1 MAKNSTSKRKRKL
14 YYQWFPIKLSSA
26 KFSLWCFPPMG
37 SAYWVIAVSSYSDSM
52 TLYLN
57 HFHQSHSYMQIK
69 EVCITGSIPI
79 SIFIAKVS

>member
-1 MAKNSTSKRKRKL
+1 
-14 YYQWFPIKLSSA
+14 
-26 KFSLWCFPPMG
+26 MG
-37 SAYWVIAVSSYSDSM
+37 SAYWVIAVSSHSDSM

-79 SIFIAKVS
+79 SIFIAKVR